1 MGPYRNKETK
11 SKRTG
16 MWKEWY
22 PWISS
27 IVSHNALFSF
37 PNRKE
42 VFTMKKLLCSVLL
55 VCLLC
60 AMSIS
65 AFAADW
71 PEFYFEL
78 SADATAVDIDT
89 SCQSLRTG
97 TGDWRVKVNTADP
110 GQAQGRGVFFNCY
123 RTANLV
129 KFGNGIWVADK
140 TAHNG
145 SWSRTPVSDLLYSPA
160 ARADNLVPGYEVSV
174 EGFFDAQQLGTTRS
188 GELTW
193 W

>member
-1 MGPYRNKETK
+1 
-11 SKRTG
+11 
-16 MWKEWY
+16 
-22 PWISS
+22 
-27 IVSHNALFSF
+27 
-37 PNRKE
+37 
-42 VFTMKKLLCSVLL
+42 MKKLLCSVLL

-71 PEFYFEL
+71 PEFHFTL
-78 SADATAVDIDT
+78 SSDATSITVDTD
-89 SCQSLRTG
+89 CRSLRTG
-97 TGDWRVKVNTADP
+97 TGKWRVKVNSANP

-123 RTANLV
+123 RTSNQV

-140 TAHNG
+140 KAHNG
-145 SWSRTPVSDLLYSPA
+145 SWSRTPVDNINYSPA
-160 ARADNLVPGYEVSV
+160 ARADNLVDDYTVTLSGY
-174 EGFFDAQQLGTTRS
+174 FDAQQLGTTRS